1 MSGDSEDECPCVLT
15 TPVAVLEEVSSRVEA
30 DCDMCFRGTAGL
42 VLVVGVTS
50 AGSLGCGRFLT
61 VESNENFLFRGRG
74 MGVFFGLALPSEAS
88 DLEGI

>member
-1 MSGDSEDECPCVLT
+1 M
-15 TPVAVLEEVSSRVEA
+15 
-30 DCDMCFRGTAGL
+30 
-42 VLVVGVTS
+42 GVTS
-50 AGSLGCGRFLT
+50 AGSLGCGPFLT